1 LAKAP
6 RKTGSGLTSFVDF
19 ASRSVHLDEQNRLD
33 LSNHDI
39 HEPGLNDI
47 HDPVRERQPQRESH
61 HKADDLKS
69 PSLAYEIIRRLRSG
83 TAMLQRG
90 GLRPEPENAR

>member
-33 LSNHDI
+33 LLNHDI

-47 HDPVRERQPQRESH
+47 HDPFANGSHSVRVITTPM
-61 HKADDLKS
+61 
-69 PSLAYEIIRRLRSG
+69 
-83 TAMLQRG
+83 T
-90 GLRPEPENAR
+90 

>member
-47 HDPVRERQPQRESH
+47 HEPFANGSHSVRVITKPM
-61 HKADDLKS
+61 
-69 PSLAYEIIRRLRSG
+69 
-83 TAMLQRG
+83 T
-90 GLRPEPENAR
+90 